1 MIVGTYNYM
10 LTIMLLQENGIII
23 VCLQNNLVIN
33 CNDNLNSL
41 LMDAALFT
49 TFGNQAAL

>member
-1 MIVGTYNYM
+1 MRMIVGTYNYM
-10 LTIMLLQENGIII
+10 LTIMLLQESGILYAI
-23 VCLQNNLVIN
+23 QSNLVN
-33 CNDNLNSL
+33 CNDSLNSL